1 MALPTPTISASAN
14 RDCPSRR
21 PKMIKLLR
29 ILVPSVLLTAFAP
42 VNAQQT
48 LRMAFVAPPP
58 VWGPIADQ
66 FAKEVADRT
75 KGELKVQSF
84 GGGQLGSLPQN
95 YAGLRTGQVDMMLAD
110 TGTLALAKGGK
121 DFNALFAPYVFRDN
135 AHFKAF
141 MNSPAFREMLAPVEK
156 DAGFKYVGYV
166 SDRAPRQLTTANRK
180 VLKPED
186 MKGLKV
192 RVPETPTILE
202 VMKAWGASPTPIP
215 AAELYLAMKQGLVDG
230 QDNGFDAIAG
240 AKYYEVQKFAMR
252 LDYVQSGLMVL
263 MAADKWNRLTPAQQK
278 AMTEAAAE
286 TEKWASKMT
295 WETADKSISVLKA
308 NGMEIVEPDLAPFR
322 KSAEEV
328 LRRLD
333 GEMWSK
339 GTLQKIQAVR

>member
-1 MALPTPTISASAN
+1 
-14 RDCPSRR
+14 
-21 PKMIKLLR
+21 MIRLLR
-29 ILVPSVLLTAFAP
+29 ILAAAFAVVALAP
-42 VNAQQT
+42 AQAQT
-48 LRMAFVAPPP
+48 ALRMAFVAPPP

-66 FAKEVADRT
+66 FAKEVAERT
-75 KGELKVQSF
+75 RGEVKIQSF

-110 TGTLALAKGGK
+110 TGTLALARGGK
-121 DFNALFAPYVFRDN
+121 DFNALFAPYVFRDHS
-135 AHFKAF
+135 HFKAF
-141 MNSPAFREMLAPVEK
+141 MGSPAFREMLEPLEK
-156 DAGFKYVGYV
+156 EAGFKYVGYV
-166 SDRAPRQLTTANRK
+166 SDRAPRQLTTSNRK

-240 AKYYEVQKFAMR
+240 AKYFEVQKYAMR

-263 MAADKWNRLTPAQQK
+263 MAADKWARLPPAQQK
-278 AMTEAAAE
+278 AITEAAAE

-295 WETADKSISVLKA
+295 WDVADKSIGVLKA

-322 KSAEEV
+322 KTAEEV
-328 LRRLD
+328 IRRFD

-339 GTLQKIQAVR
+339 GTVQKIQAVR

>member
-1 MALPTPTISASAN
+1 MKIDLAKRRCAAVLALVGPLVLAS
-14 RDCPSRR
+14 
-21 PKMIKLLR
+21 
-29 ILVPSVLLTAFAP
+29 TAFA
-42 VNAQQT
+42 QTT
-48 LRMAFVAPPP
+48 LRMAYVAPPP

-66 FAKEVADRT
+66 FAKNVAERSN
-75 KGELKVQSF
+75 GEIKIQSF
-84 GGGQLGSLPQN
+84 GAGQLGSLPQN
-95 YAGLRTGQVDMMLAD
+95 YAGLRTGQIDMMLAD

-121 DFNALFAPYVFRDN
+121 DFNALFAPYVFRDS

-141 MNSPAFREMLAPVEK
+141 MLSPTFHEMLAPVEK
-156 DAGFKYVGYV
+156 ESGFKYGGYV

-202 VMKAWGASPTPIP
+202 VMKAWGASPTPVP

-240 AKYYEVQKFAMR
+240 AKYYEVQKYAMR
-252 LDYVQSGLMVL
+252 IDYIQSGLMVL
-263 MAADKWNRLTPAQQK
+263 IAADKWARLTPAQQK
-278 AMTEAAAE
+278 AMTDAAVE

-295 WETADKSISVLKA
+295 WDVAAKSLDTLRA
-308 NGMEIVEPDLAPFR
+308 QGMEIVEPDLTPFR
-322 KSAEEV
+322 KTADDV
-328 LRRLD
+328 VKKFD

-339 GTLQKIQAVR
+339 GTLQKIQSVQ

>member
-1 MALPTPTISASAN
+1 MKIDLTTRRCAAVLALVGPLVLAS
-14 RDCPSRR
+14 
-21 PKMIKLLR
+21 
-29 ILVPSVLLTAFAP
+29 TAFA
-42 VNAQQT
+42 QTT
-48 LRMAFVAPPP
+48 LRMAYVAPPP

-66 FAKEVADRT
+66 FAKNVAERSN
-75 KGELKVQSF
+75 GEIKIQSF
-84 GGGQLGSLPQN
+84 GAGQLGSLPQN
-95 YAGLRTGQVDMMLAD
+95 YAGLRTGQIDMMLAD

-141 MNSPAFREMLAPVEK
+141 MLSPTFHEMLAPVEK
-156 DAGFKYVGYV
+156 EAGFKYVGYV
-166 SDRAPRQLTTANRK
+166 SDRAPRQLTTSNRK

-240 AKYYEVQKFAMR
+240 AKYYEVQKYAMR
-252 LDYVQSGLMVL
+252 IDYIQSGLMVL
-263 MAADKWNRLTPAQQK
+263 IAADKWARLTPAQQK
-278 AMTEAAAE
+278 AMTDAAVE

-295 WETADKSISVLKA
+295 WDVAAKSLDTLRA
-308 NGMEIVEPDLAPFR
+308 QGMEIVEPDLGPFR
-322 KSAEEV
+322 KTADDV
-328 LRRLD
+328 VKKFD

-339 GTLQKIQAVR
+339 GTLQKIQSVQ

>member
-1 MALPTPTISASAN
+1 MKIESKQRRRAAALLLAAPLALAS
-14 RDCPSRR
+14 
-21 PKMIKLLR
+21 
-29 ILVPSVLLTAFAP
+29 TAFA
-42 VNAQQT
+42 QTT
-48 LRMAFVAPPP
+48 LRMAYVAPPP
-58 VWGPIADQ
+58 VWGPIAEQ
-66 FAKEVADRT
+66 FAKNVSERT
-75 KGELKVQSF
+75 NGEIKIQSF
-84 GGGQLGSLPQN
+84 GAGQLGSLPQN
-95 YAGLRTGQVDMMLAD
+95 YAGLRTGQIDMMLAD

-141 MNSPAFREMLAPVEK
+141 MLSPTFHEMLAPVEK
-156 DAGFKYVGYV
+156 EAGFKYVGYV
-166 SDRAPRQLTTANRK
+166 SDRAPRQLTTSNRK

-240 AKYYEVQKFAMR
+240 AKYYEVQKYAMR
-252 LDYVQSGLMVL
+252 IDYIQSGLMVL
-263 MAADKWNRLTPAQQK
+263 MAADKWTRLTPAQQK
-278 AMTEAAAE
+278 AMTQAAAD

-295 WETADKSISVLKA
+295 WEVAAKSLDTLRA
-308 NGMEIVEPDLAPFR
+308 QGMEIVEPDLGPFR
-322 KSAEEV
+322 KTADEV
-328 LRRLD
+328 AKKFD

-339 GTLQKIQAVR
+339 GTVQKIQAVQ